1 MTKKSKTLQ
10 SRRDFI
16 KGTALVTGGAA
27 LSSSFGCQSTNSQ
40 IPAPTT
46 AMHPTMMD
54 YVAPQL
60 ETVRLGIIGT
70 GARGSRHLRQLI
82 GIEGASISAVCD
94 TDPTSLADAKAIVD
108 KAGIMAPAYFTG
120 NDYSYR
126 EMLERDDI
134 DAVIISTPWRW
145 HAPMSVDAMNSGK
158 HAFVEVPMATT
169 IEDLWEMVEVSERT
183 RMNCMMMENVCYGR
197 EEMMVLNMVRQGV
210 FGEIIHGEG
219 AYVHNLRWQMS
230 QVERGTGSWRTI
242 YHTRQRGN
250 IYPTH
255 GLGPVA
261 QYMNINRGDRFD
273 FMTSTSSP
281 ARGRAAYAKREFPA
295 DHVRNKLKYIKG
307 DMNSTVIQTALG
319 RSILVQYDTTSP
331 RPYSRLNLVQGT
343 GGTFA
348 GFPARIA
355 VELAGA
361 SGAVPAEILEEY
373 AADYDR
379 KLAEWESGGKNG
391 LAPREPYHD
400 WDLGMA
406 KWQKVFDHP
415 FWKNLESRAKKAG
428 GHGGMDFVMLWRMI
442 SCLRNGIALD
452 QNVYDGA
459 AWSSVFPLSHTSVIN
474 RSKTVDFPDFT
485 RGAWETAVPPEI
497 TA

>member
-1 MTKKSKTLQ
+1 MNNESKLLQ
-10 SRRDFI
+10 SRRDFLRRA
-16 KGTALVTGGAA
+16 ALVTGGAA
-27 LSSSFGCQSTNSQ
+27 LGSALVSQSAEAQ
-40 IPAPTT
+40 KPALAT
-46 AMHPTMMD
+46 ATQATMMG
-54 YVAPQL
+54 YVAPRL

-70 GARGSRHLRQLI
+70 GARGSRHLRQLV
-82 GIEGASISAVCD
+82 GMEGASITAVCD
-94 TDPTSLADAKAIVD
+94 TDPISLADAKAIVN
-108 KAGIMAPAYFTG
+108 KAGIQAPGYYTG
-120 NDYSYR
+120 DDYSYR
-126 EMLERDDI
+126 DMLERDDI

-145 HAPMSVDAMNSGK
+145 HAPMSIDAMKSGK

-169 IEDLWEMVEVSERT
+169 IEDMWEMVEVSERT

-219 AYVHNLRWQMS
+219 AYIHNLRWQMT
-230 QVERGTGSWRTI
+230 QIERGTGSWRTY

-255 GLGPVA
+255 GLGPIA

-295 DHVRNKLKYIKG
+295 GHERNKLKYIKG

-319 RSILVQYDTTSP
+319 KSILVQYDTTSP

-343 GGTFA
+343 GGAFG

-355 VELAGA
+355 VEMAGA
-361 SGAVPAEILEEY
+361 SGAVPAETREEY
-373 AADYDR
+373 AADYGS

-391 LAPREPYHD
+391 LAPHEPFHD
-400 WDLGMA
+400 WDLGME

-415 FWKNLESRAKKAG
+415 FWKNLEGQAKKAG
-428 GHGGMDFVMLWRMI
+428 GHGGMDFIMLWRMV

-474 RSKTVDFPDFT
+474 RSKTMDFPDFT
-485 RGAWETAVPPEI
+485 RGAWKIARPLEI
-497 TA
+497 AA

>member
-1 MTKKSKTLQ
+1 
-10 SRRDFI
+10 
-16 KGTALVTGGAA
+16 
-27 LSSSFGCQSTNSQ
+27 
-40 IPAPTT
+40 
-46 AMHPTMMD
+46 
-54 YVAPQL
+54 
-60 ETVRLGIIGT
+60 
-70 GARGSRHLRQLI
+70 
-82 GIEGASISAVCD
+82 VCD
-94 TDPTSLADAKAIVD
+94 TDPVSLADAKAILE
-108 KAGIMAPAYFTG
+108 KAGVTAPAYFTG
-120 NDYSYR
+120 NDHSYR
-126 EMLERDDI
+126 ELLERDDI
-134 DAVIISTPWRW
+134 DAVIISTPWSW
-145 HAPMSVDAMNSGK
+145 HAPMSIDAMNSGK

-169 IEDLWEMVEVSERT
+169 IDDLWEMVEVSERT

-197 EEMMVLNMVRQGV
+197 EEMMVLNMVQQGV

-219 AYVHNLRWQMS
+219 AYIHDLRRQME
-230 QVERGTGSWRTI
+230 QVERGTGSWRTF

-361 SGAVPAEILEEY
+361 SGVLPEELRAEY
-373 AADYDR
+373 AADYNS
-379 KLAEWESGGKNG
+379 KLAEWESRGTQGRE
-391 LAPREPYHD
+391 PHEPYHD
-400 WDLGMA
+400 WDLGME

-415 FWKNLESRAKKAG
+415 LWKDMESRATKAG

-459 AWSSVFPLSHTSVIN
+459 AWSSLFPLSHTSVIN

-485 RGAWETAVPPEI
+485 RGAWKTAGPLEI
-497 TA
+497 SV